1 MKLRITFASVIITAW
16 LLYVGVLIPRSWRI
30 ESNFILNSSDVADGT
45 SQDLS
50 SSLARS
56 DDPLEDVFNE
66 TLGVCSKRMP
76 AAFTPALAGQN

>member
-16 LLYVGVLIPRSWRI
+16 LLYVGVLIPRRWRT
-30 ESNFILNSSDVADGT
+30 ESNLILNSSDVADGT
-45 SQDLS
+45 SQA
-50 SSLARS
+50 LARS

-76 AAFTPALAGQN
+76 PAFTPALARQN